1 MDGRPEGQKGET
13 TVQQSAQ
20 VKVGLF
26 FILGIATLL
35 VVYELLGG
43 FNFLTPG
50 VIYTT
55 SFHSAN
61 GLRIGDPV
69 RLSGIDVGTVTGLR
83 VAGNAIEVSLRV
95 APGTVIKTDTTATIK
110 FTSLLGTDFVDLTF
124 GTPAAQPLPPNGRI
138 ASREGSDLNTL
149 VAEAQDLATSLNKN
163 QQHFFNSLDTVI
175 GSEKGGLKE
184 TMTNLNG
191 LLADIRSG
199 KGTLGKLATD
209 DKLYT
214 DLQGSFEHFN
224 DISEKIA
231 RGEGTLGKLAT
242 DDKLYTRLS
251 EATDKLADIADRVSA
266 GEGTLGK
273 LVTDDS
279 LFVQTKEL
287 ATNLNSIMKKVE
299 KGEGTLG
306 KLVMDD
312 TLYNSATDALRK
324 ISKTSET
331 AEDLAPLGA
340 ALAMGALLF

>member
-1 MDGRPEGQKGET
+1 VEHTAP
-13 TVQQSAQ
+13 

-50 VIYTT
+50 VTYTT
-55 SFHSAN
+55 TFHAAN
-61 GLRIGDPV
+61 GLRVGDPV
-69 RLSGIDVGTVTGLR
+69 RLSGVDVGAVTGLR
-83 VAGNAIEVSLRV
+83 VADNAIAVSLRV
-95 APGTVIKTDTTATIK
+95 NTGTVIKTDTTATIK
-110 FTSLLGTDFVDLTF
+110 FASLLGTNFIDLTF
-124 GTPAAQPLPPNGRI
+124 GTPAAQPLPPGGRI
-138 ASREGSDLNTL
+138 AGKEGTDLNTL
-149 VAEAQDLATSLNKN
+149 VAETQELATSLNKN
-163 QQHFFNSLDTVI
+163 QQRFFNSLDEVV
-175 GSEKGGLKE
+175 GGEKGGLKE

-191 LLADIRSG
+191 LLADVRAG

-209 DKLYT
+209 DKLYA

-224 DISEKIA
+224 DISQKIA
-231 RGEGTLGKLAT
+231 RGEGTLGKLTT
-242 DDKLYTRLS
+242 DETLYARLS
-251 EATDKLADIADRVSA
+251 EATDKLADIADRISA

-279 LFVQTKEL
+279 LFVETKEL

-324 ISKTSET
+324 LSKTSET